1 MKTKIIFLLI
11 IIMIPAALL
20 YSQIAAEKTAN
31 VYIIDSYVT
40 EKIPY
45 KFHLYFFTD
54 DSVKSSVIIDNK
66 YNYDISKAFAVD
78 HKIEIAISQLQFD
91 SLTIPF
97 QIILQYP
104 NGKKKSSEIY
114 ELELPYN
121 SSKIIA
127 STPGLFKM
135 CIGGILFLLP
145 SPGIVFRSGERD
157 LSLSLELPII
167 SFYSNGFN
175 YPSGY
180 VGVEYSH
187 IFGSDEE
194 NYLNI
199 GYKKIFE
206 TNFIEFVSSGMD
218 LFTNF
223 NGSNGIKPEVTFGL
237 FKVAG
242 IFTFYSRY
250 SYNLSFAGSKS
261 SFHEISFGL
270 YAHFF
275 SLNL

>member
-1 MKTKIIFLLI
+1 MS
-11 IIMIPAALL
+11 
-20 YSQIAAEKTAN
+20 YSQIAAEKTAD

-40 EKIPY
+40 EKMPY

-54 DSVKSSVIIDNK
+54 DSVKSSVIIDSK
-66 YNYDISKAFAVD
+66 YNYDISKTFAVD
-78 HKIEIAISQLQFD
+78 HKIEIKISKLQFD
-91 SLTIPF
+91 SVTIPF

-104 NGKKKSSEIY
+104 NGKRKRSEIY

-121 SSKIIA
+121 SAQIIA
-127 STPGLFKM
+127 ATPGLFKM
-135 CIGGILFLLP
+135 CVGGVLFLLP
-145 SPGIVFRSGERD
+145 SPGIVFRNGERN
-157 LSLSLELPII
+157 LSLSLELPIL
-167 SFYSNGFN
+167 SFYAKGYN

-187 IFGSDEE
+187 IFGNHEE

-206 TNFIEFVSSGMD
+206 TNFIEFISSGVN

-223 NGSNGIKPEVTFGL
+223 NGSNGIVPEVTFGL
-237 FKVAG
+237 FKVAD

-250 SYNLSFAGSKS
+250 SYNLSFAGSKD
-261 SFHEISFGL
+261 SFHEISVGL